1 MMFVDDLNV
10 ISDMNILNTLTKAI
24 HVLKSSGCATPG
36 LDAEVL
42 LSACLKMDR
51 TRFHIDREQ
60 SLTENNYQEFRRCI
74 ERRKHGEPVAYIVGK
89 KEFWSLPFE
98 VNKHVLI
105 PRPETEILVEEV
117 LKVCSG
123 LKTGNL
129 RILEIGTGSGAISVS
144 LAHELKNA
152 HIIATDISLD
162 AIKVASR
169 NAQINDVANQISF
182 LQGNL
187 FEPVPGK
194 FDIIVSNPPYISNDE
209 YDRLPSGVRDFEPE
223 LALLSGVDGT
233 AFHKELIKAGGIH
246 LKPGGWSFME
256 IGAGQKEM
264 VEYMLNESNLYD
276 NIAFRDDYAG
286 IERVA
291 IARRVTTGG

>member
-1 MMFVDDLNV
+1 MLLMDDLNV
-10 ISDMNILNTLTKAI
+10 INDMNIFNVLSEAI
-24 HVLKSSGCATPG
+24 QVLASCGCASPG

-42 LSACLKMDR
+42 LSACLKKDR
-51 TRFHIDREQ
+51 THFHIDREQ
-60 SLTENNYQEFRRCI
+60 SLTEHELQEFRRYI
-74 ERRKHGEPVAYIVGK
+74 ERRRSGEPVAYIVGK

-98 VNKHVLI
+98 VNKHVLV

-117 LKVCSG
+117 LKLCAG
-123 LKTGNL
+123 MKAGNL
-129 RILEIGTGSGAISVS
+129 RILEIGTGCGAISVS

-152 HIIATDISLD
+152 QIIATDISQE

-182 LQGNL
+182 LSGNL
-187 FEPVPGK
+187 FEPVSGK
-194 FDIIVSNPPYISNDE
+194 FDIIVSNPPYISKKE
-209 YDRLPSGVRDFEPE
+209 YDCLPSGVRDFEPE
-223 LALLSGVDGT
+223 SALLSGADGT
-233 AFHKELIKAGGIH
+233 AFHKKIIKAGGIY

-256 IGAGQKEM
+256 IGAGQIEM

-276 NIAFRDDYAG
+276 SIAFRDDYAG

>member
-1 MMFVDDLNV
+1 
-10 ISDMNILNTLTKAI
+10 
-24 HVLKSSGCATPG
+24 LK
-36 LDAEVL
+36 
-42 LSACLKMDR
+42 KDR

-60 SLTENNYQEFRRCI
+60 SLTENNYQEFWRCI
-74 ERRKHGEPVAYIVGK
+74 ERRRRGEPVAYIVGK

-98 VNKHVLI
+98 VNSHVLI

-123 LKTGNL
+123 MKTGNL

-152 HIIATDISLD
+152 QIVATDISQE

-182 LQGNL
+182 LSGNL
-187 FEPVPGK
+187 FEPVSGK
-194 FDIIVSNPPYISNDE
+194 FDIIVSNPPYISKEE
-209 YDRLPSGVRDFEPE
+209 YDRLPTGVRDFEPE
-223 LALLSGVDGT
+223 LALLSGADGT
-233 AFHKELIKAGGIH
+233 AFHREIINAGGIH
-246 LKPGGWSFME
+246 LKPGGWSFIE
-256 IGAGQKEM
+256 IGAGQKKM
-264 VEYMLNESNLYD
+264 VENMLNESNLYD

-286 IERVA
+286 IKRVA